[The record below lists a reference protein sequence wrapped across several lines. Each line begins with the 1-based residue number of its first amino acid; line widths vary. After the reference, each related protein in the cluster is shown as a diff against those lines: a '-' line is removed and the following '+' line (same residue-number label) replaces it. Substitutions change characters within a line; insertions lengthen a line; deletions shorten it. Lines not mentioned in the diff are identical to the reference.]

1 MSLSCTCARAVALAA
16 AVLNIWTAGAGAA
29 TAEPVTVA
37 IALDTSGS
45 IAKDEF
51 EKAREL
57 CAAVLQNLP
66 AGSEAGLF
74 TFDDHERLLLPWGS
88 NAEDIRRALA
98 IVGRTGRFTAL
109 HDALYEASRK
119 LQATPP
125 GHKAIVLITDGKDE
139 GSTLNL
145 EDGLRVAQD
154 SRIPIWVV
162 GMGRVQDKVL
172 KRIAKLTAGEYL
184 PLRAATGAGIASKIL
199 SAPPALGMAAGS
211 ASSSS
216 ATTSSTTANVPMN
229 GASSGAPSSSTSGSS
244 TSASSSTF
252 AAAAKRSAAGPARRW
267 PWVLAGFGL
276 VIAAVVGVTL
286 FRRRS
291 HVRCPTCGFEL
302 ASPLSACTSCSAEA
316 NDRIAKHGGAKADK
330 PRPVGIDTMRRSGSP
345 LGLVQNAYSQSS
357 SHANGNGSHGAN
369 GRGNGK
375 GDQSVL
381 SETVLA
387 RMNSTEEYL
396 EKTVTLREQPVLV
409 ITAGPG
415 SGRVFSLSHEMTTC
429 LGRAKLNDIVLE
441 DISVSSEHCRV
452 RPEEGGFIVHDLK
465 STNGTYVN
473 AKKVATQPLVA
484 GDVIQIGETSLLF
497 RMDHERAS

>member
-1 MSLSCTCARAVALAA
+1 MSLRCICARAAALAA
-16 AVLNIWTAGAGAA
+16 FLTINA
-29 TAEPVTVA
+29 TAAAAPAETVTVA

-45 IAKDEF
+45 IGKGEF
-51 EKAREL
+51 DKAREL
-57 CAAVLQNLP
+57 CVSVLQSLP
-66 AGSEAGLF
+66 PGSEAGLF
-74 TFDDHERLLLPWGS
+74 TFDDQERLLLPWGS
-88 NAEDIRRALA
+88 SADDVRRALA

-119 LQATPP
+119 LQAVPP
-125 GHKAIVLITDGKDE
+125 GRKAVLLITDGKDE
-139 GSTLNL
+139 GSTLTL

-154 SRIPIWVV
+154 SRIPVWVV

-172 KRIAKLTAGEYL
+172 KRIAKLTAGEYV
-184 PLRAATGAGIASKIL
+184 PLAGATSSGLAAKIM
-199 SAPPALGMAAGS
+199 SAPLALGTTTVAAAPS
-211 ASSSS
+211 ASSSAQS
-216 ATTSSTTANVPMN
+216 PNA
-229 GASSGAPSSSTSGSS
+229 GASSVAPVP
-244 TSASSSTF
+244 ASSAPTAKP
-252 AAAAKRSAAGPARRW
+252 AASSPRW
-267 PWVLAGFGL
+267 PWILTGLGL
-276 VIAAVVGVTL
+276 VIAAGIGAAA
-286 FRRRS
+286 FRRRAQ
-291 HVRCPTCGFEL
+291 HRCPTCGFEL
-302 ASPLSACTSCSAEA
+302 ASPLSACTKCSAET
-316 NDRIAKHGGAKADK
+316 NDRIAKRAG
-330 PRPVGIDTMRRSGSP
+330 PRAVDNPRAVGIDTLRRSGSP
-345 LGLVQNAYSQSS
+345 LGLVHHTSAPV
-357 SHANGNGSHGAN
+357 HANGNGNRN
-369 GRGNGK
+369 GH

-415 SGRVFSLSHEMTTC
+415 SGRVFTLSDEMTTC

-452 RPEEGGFIVHDLK
+452 RPEDGGFIVHDLK

-473 AKKVATQPLVA
+473 AKKVGTHPLVA

>member
-1 MSLSCTCARAVALAA
+1 M
-16 AVLNIWTAGAGAA
+16 
-29 TAEPVTVA
+29 
-37 IALDTSGS
+37 
-45 IAKDEF
+45 
-51 EKAREL
+51 
-57 CAAVLQNLP
+57 
-66 AGSEAGLF
+66 
-74 TFDDHERLLLPWGS
+74 
-88 NAEDIRRALA
+88 
-98 IVGRTGRFTAL
+98 
-109 HDALYEASRK
+109 
-119 LQATPP
+119 
-125 GHKAIVLITDGKDE
+125 
-139 GSTLNL
+139 
-145 EDGLRVAQD
+145 
-154 SRIPIWVV
+154 
-162 GMGRVQDKVL
+162 
-172 KRIAKLTAGEYL
+172 
-184 PLRAATGAGIASKIL
+184 
-199 SAPPALGMAAGS
+199 

-216 ATTSSTTANVPMN
+216 ASTSSTTENAPAN
-229 GASSGAPSSSTSGSS
+229 ARASGAPSS
-244 TSASSSTF
+244 TSASQSGF
-252 AAAAKRSAAGPARRW
+252 AAAAKRSAAAPARRW

-276 VIAAVVGVTL
+276 VIAGVVGMAL
-286 FRRRS
+286 FRRRG
-291 HVRCPTCGFEL
+291 HARCPTCGFEL

-316 NDRIAKHGGAKADK
+316 NDRIAKHAGAKADK

-369 GRGNGK
+369 GRGNGR

-473 AKKVATQPLVA
+473 AKKVGTQPLVA

>member
-1 MSLSCTCARAVALAA
+1 M
-16 AVLNIWTAGAGAA
+16 
-29 TAEPVTVA
+29 
-37 IALDTSGS
+37 
-45 IAKDEF
+45 
-51 EKAREL
+51 
-57 CAAVLQNLP
+57 
-66 AGSEAGLF
+66 
-74 TFDDHERLLLPWGS
+74 
-88 NAEDIRRALA
+88 
-98 IVGRTGRFTAL
+98 
-109 HDALYEASRK
+109 
-119 LQATPP
+119 
-125 GHKAIVLITDGKDE
+125 
-139 GSTLNL
+139 
-145 EDGLRVAQD
+145 
-154 SRIPIWVV
+154 
-162 GMGRVQDKVL
+162 
-172 KRIAKLTAGEYL
+172 
-184 PLRAATGAGIASKIL
+184 
-199 SAPPALGMAAGS
+199 

-216 ATTSSTTANVPMN
+216 ASTSSTTENAPAN
-229 GASSGAPSSSTSGSS
+229 GRASGAASS
-244 TSASSSTF
+244 TSASQSGF
-252 AAAAKRSAAGPARRW
+252 AAAAKRSAAAPARRW

-276 VIAAVVGVTL
+276 VIAGVVGVAL

-345 LGLVQNAYSQSS
+345 LGLVHGGHVQG
-357 SHANGNGSHGAN
+357 NGNGHQNGSGGN
-369 GRGNGK
+369 GRG

-473 AKKVATQPLVA
+473 AKKVGTQPLVA